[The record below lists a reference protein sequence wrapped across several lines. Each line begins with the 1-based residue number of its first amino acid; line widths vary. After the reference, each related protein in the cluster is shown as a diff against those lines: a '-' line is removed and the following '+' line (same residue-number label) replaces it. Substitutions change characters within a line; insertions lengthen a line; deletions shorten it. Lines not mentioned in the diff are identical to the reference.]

1 MSIFEFAR
9 KTLGLVLL
17 ATLLTGCAIKTT
29 DRQDTLYQ
37 DLGERSGIADVVEDL
52 LYRIVDDPRIAFQF
66 RGMDVGQFHQ
76 NLTDQICELSGGPCS
91 YTGRSMVDAH
101 TGMNITESQFNALAE
116 HLILAME
123 KQGVSTGAQN
133 RLLKRLV
140 PLHPEITQL

>member
-1 MSIFEFAR
+1 MPILEHAR
-9 KTLGLVLL
+9 KIISLVLL
-17 ATLLTGCAIKTT
+17 TAVLSGCAATGN

-37 DLGERSGIADVVEDL
+37 DLGERSGIADIVEDL

-76 NLTDQICELSGGPCS
+76 NLTDQLCELSGGPCS
-91 YTGRSMVDAH
+91 YTGRSMVEVH
-101 TGMNITESQFNALAE
+101 TGMNVTESQFNALAE

-133 RLLKRLV
+133 RLLKKLI
-140 PLHPEITQL
+140 PLHPEITHL